1 MKNIYNLL
9 EFVLIPNQ
17 SKVEPVVFLLGWSDC
32 DDKALCTYSRI
43 YEDLGCI
50 TIRYTAPKEYESVK
64 LKPLAKKLIDL
75 IPEMSLEANP
85 VFFHSFGNN
94 GSKLYCHMKRSLEEE
109 VSEVKVKV
117 KGEIFDSGPG
127 SDSGG
132 WLGVGLITLLL
143 FVINLVRQIIGLI
156 VGLVNGQSLAD
167 AIDNFGEPNY
177 YQLIKS
183 TYVIKTKYL

>member
-1 MKNIYNLL
+1 MEHLIFLS

-32 DDKALCTYSRI
+32 NDKALCTYSRI

-85 VFFHSFGNN
+85 VFFHAFGNN
-94 GSKLYCHMKRSLEEE
+94 GSKLYCHMKRTLEEE
-109 VSEVKVKV
+109 DHSSQVKVKV
-117 KGEIFDSGPG
+117 RGEVFDSGPG

-156 VGLVNGQSLAD
+156 VGLVNGQSLAA
-167 AIDNFGEPNY
+167 AIENFGEPNY

-183 TYVIKTKYL
+183 K